1 MNQENNINKMA
12 EIDALEAEHSAM
24 VIKDQACFANG
35 EKAHYNE
42 TDYLD
47 LAVAFRTVAGEK
59 IDMS

>member
-1 MNQENNINKMA
+1 MNQENNIKKMA

-24 VIKDQACFANG
+24 VTRDQACFANG
-35 EKAHYNE
+35 EEAHYNE

-47 LAVAFRTVAGEK
+47 LAVAFRTVAGEE

>member
-1 MNQENNINKMA
+1 MAEIDALEKMA

-24 VIKDQACFANG
+24 VIKDQARFANG

>member
-24 VIKDQACFANG
+24 VTKDQACFMNG
-35 EKAHYNE
+35 EEAHYNE

-47 LAVAFRTVAGEK
+47 LAVAFRTVAGEE